1 MQMIQERE
9 VIIEGFLLIKA
20 GCRSRGPKTDFHQSQ
35 GAMYRWNRAKRTK
48 TVTA

>member
-1 MQMIQERE
+1 MIQERE
-9 VIIEGFLLIKA
+9 VIIEVFCSKKP
-20 GCRSRGPKTDFHQSQ
+20 GCGSRGPKTDFHQSQ